1 MGLSSCLTGVVSA
14 GPGGTFSFVTGSG
27 GAEASEMLTCFT
39 ELSVRGPVMLASWM
53 STVFSTVSG
62 LEPTPDPASEFGSTA
77 PEDPLAVPTAVSV
90 VLVVG
95 SFFSTAFGTLRLS
108 R

>member
-53 STVFSTVSG
+53 STVCSTVSG
-62 LEPTPDPASEFGSTA
+62 LEPTPDPASEFGSTT

-90 VLVVG
+90 VLGVG